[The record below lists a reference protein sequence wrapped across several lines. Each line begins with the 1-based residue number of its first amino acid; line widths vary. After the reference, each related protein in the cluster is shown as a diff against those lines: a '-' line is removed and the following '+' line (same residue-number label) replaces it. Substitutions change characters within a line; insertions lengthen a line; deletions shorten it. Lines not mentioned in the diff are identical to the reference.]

1 MKNEK
6 VNFGKKGEKF
16 REIKN
21 TLSIARGNWASLAE
35 ELGITQIQVAPLFIG
50 SGWRPKMNFL
60 LALYTS

>member
-1 MKNEK
+1 MKKLNLEE
-6 VNFGKKGEKF
+6 KGEKF
-16 REIKN
+16 RETKN
-21 TLSIARGNWASLAE
+21 TLSIARGNWANLAE

>member
-50 SGWRPKMNFL
+50 SG
-60 LALYTS
+60 

>member
-21 TLSIARGNWASLAE
+21 TLSIARGSWANLAE
-35 ELGITQIQVAPLFIG
+35 ELGITQTQVAPLFIG
-50 SGWRPKMNFL
+50 SG
-60 LALYTS
+60 